1 MCGRCDIKENQL
13 LGEQRRE
20 HWWAGEETL
29 EVVEGGL
36 SFVVPGEIVS
46 LLEQFEEWHAVL
58 AQP

>member
-20 HWWAGEETL
+20 HWWAGEDTL

-36 SFVVPGEIVS
+36 SFIVPGEIVG
-46 LLEQFEEWHAVL
+46 LLEQFE
-58 AQP
+58 